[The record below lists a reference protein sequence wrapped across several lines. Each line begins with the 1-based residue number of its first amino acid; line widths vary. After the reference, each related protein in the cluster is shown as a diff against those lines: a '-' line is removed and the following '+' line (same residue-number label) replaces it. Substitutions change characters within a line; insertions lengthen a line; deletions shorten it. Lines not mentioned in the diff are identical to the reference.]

1 MDYPIIF
8 VPGLFG
14 SLGNDVIKGTGNFS
28 FGFAEKIYRPFIEIL
43 DSMGYIEDEDLFI
56 CYYDWKKSVL
66 DSVNQYLVPTIER
79 VKKKTK
85 SKKVIIIGHSLGGLL
100 GRAYI
105 NYFNSIDVDK
115 LIMIGTPNLGAA
127 DAYYFW
133 SGGKLPYQKVEDNI
147 LYNGVKLGFI
157 AYYNLYLNIS
167 YIKGLRRLFPV
178 ARDLLPSYEY
188 GNYLYWQDNGIRIE
202 IPIESMSI
210 SNKFLN
216 QLENNPLQRDNIYI
230 ISGKNYFTNKEF
242 LIDIGKRGKNKWI
255 DGRPI
260 KSYKTNYGDGTVTTF
275 STLGNIYANNTVL
288 NGNHTDILYKS
299 KEYLSRIL
307 ERPIMKEVEIKDIE
321 KVYLILAKDCPELE
335 VITSDGNKVSSKSI
349 DTIDTRLQAIDLGNN
364 NFWIMATGNKDLEI
378 EINTDSNQNNKSQIY
393 KTTINK

>member
-1 MDYPIIF
+1 
-8 VPGLFG
+8 
-14 SLGNDVIKGTGNFS
+14 
-28 FGFAEKIYRPFIEIL
+28 
-43 DSMGYIEDEDLFI
+43 
-56 CYYDWKKSVL
+56 
-66 DSVNQYLVPTIER
+66 
-79 VKKKTK
+79 
-85 SKKVIIIGHSLGGLL
+85 
-100 GRAYI
+100 
-105 NYFNSIDVDK
+105 
-115 LIMIGTPNLGAA
+115 
-127 DAYYFW
+127 
-133 SGGKLPYQKVEDNI
+133 
-147 LYNGVKLGFI
+147 
-157 AYYNLYLNIS
+157 
-167 YIKGLRRLFPV
+167 
-178 ARDLLPSYEY
+178 
-188 GNYLYWQDNGIRIE
+188 
-202 IPIESMSI
+202 MSI

-230 ISGKNYFTNKEF
+230 ISGKNHFTNKEF